1 MIFGEQQLI
10 AHVDELAGV
19 RILWVFGVDP
29 DCLEHVDTDQRLL
42 VLVDHQLEVLAEFF
56 AASCLGIGHRVDT
69 CARLKSKLDLGEV
82 RELGGGE
89 VNKFLDHCFLGLV
102 VVHLESKRLGLVVF
116 NNSRKDFSVVL
127 CELHELHFL
136 VLFKVVKR
144 VTENFERIFGLP
156 NFI

>member
-1 MIFGEQQLI
+1 LIFGEQQLV

-19 RILWVFGVDP
+19 RILWVFCIDP
-29 DCLEHVDTDQRLL
+29 DGLEHVDTDQRLL

-56 AASCLGIGHRVDT
+56 AAPCLGIGHRVDT
-69 CARLKSKLDLGEV
+69 CAWLKSKLYLGEV
-82 RELGGGE
+82 RELRGGE
-89 VNKFLDHCFLGLV
+89 VNKFLDHCLLGLV

-116 NNSRKDFSVVL
+116 DNSGKDFSVVL

-144 VTENFERIFGLP
+144 VAENFERIFGLP